1 MTHKSTQPT
10 TEATETELSY
20 SSMLKKIHEHLDHQN
35 TRWTEIYNQDRH
47 TDAGT
52 SLRSHAQGRITAYVE
67 LRAFL
72 LELEKNEN

>member
-1 MTHKSTQPT
+1 
-10 TEATETELSY
+10 
-20 SSMLKKIHEHLDHQN
+20 MLEKIHEHLSHQN
-35 TRWTEIYNQDRH
+35 QRWTEIYNQDRH

-72 LELEKNEN
+72 LQLEKNAKKL

>member
-1 MTHKSTQPT
+1 
-10 TEATETELSY
+10 
-20 SSMLKKIHEHLDHQN
+20 MLEKIHEHLNHQSQ
-35 TRWTEIYNQDRH
+35 RWTEIYNQDRH

-72 LELEKNEN
+72 LQLEKNAKKL